1 MPTYLLSCACGATVA
16 VGPGNAGG
24 VAACPRCN
32 AQVAVPRLGELA
44 RLPTAAA
51 AAPAARPW
59 TAAHACV
66 LGGGL
71 TAALA
76 LAAAAYLAA
85 APQPPFDEDTIRRSV
100 AAAGD
105 LDIYLAWQALSRSG
119 VARPST
125 PDEERVLKMADA
137 GRAVATVLA
146 VTAAAAAVIA
156 AGGWVALSRPRGRAA

>member
-1 MPTYLLSCACGATVA
+1 MPTYLLPCGCGATVE

-24 VAACPRCN
+24 VAACRRCGG
-32 AQVAVPRLGELA
+32 QVAVPRLGELA
-44 RLPTAAA
+44 RLPRAAA

-85 APQPPFDEDTIRRSV
+85 APEPPFDEDTIRQGV

-105 LDIYLAWQALSRSG
+105 ADVYRAWQALARSG
-119 VARPST
+119 VDRPSS
-125 PDEERVLKMADA
+125 PDEERIQKMAAA
-137 GRAVATVLA
+137 GRAVAAVLA
-146 VTAAAAAVIA
+146 VVAAAAASIA
-156 AGGWVALSRPRGRAA
+156 AGGWVALSRTRSRVR